1 MAHVSGT
8 SVAISISKLHLM
20 HCCPWVQSTS
30 PWVRSSNQPSNHSHN
45 SLYEPAALT
54 WFNCTSC
61 GLPEAI
67 LALLGLPAPLCL
79 CCLPLLNALPLLTLT
94 PRTLPVH
101 SNHSTQA
108 HTAVSLLHPSR
119 PTASIKGTGMRVDVR
134 LLMDRCRHFWKW
146 GCAMPCQPHQ
156 EACHPLMDGMHIAV
170 CSAKPSCLNML

>member
-54 WFNCTSC
+54 WVNCKSC
-61 GLPEAI
+61 GLPEPI

-119 PTASIKGTGMRVDVR
+119 PTASIKGTGMCVDVQTA
-134 LLMDRCRHFWKW
+134 H
-146 GCAMPCQPHQ
+146 G
-156 EACHPLMDGMHIAV
+156 
-170 CSAKPSCLNML
+170 